1 MEVPPPSSPP
11 ANETAPATGPP
22 VSIRDL
28 TVRAGGR
35 AILEGAEADF
45 PPGRL
50 TLIAGASGAGKS
62 VLLRTLAG
70 LIDPRSPG
78 FQVTGSIRIGD
89 RELLARRSGR
99 SPSPA
104 GIVFQSFAL
113 FDELSS
119 EENIRFGHDH
129 RRGGSDAGRAGPD
142 GAGLPRRLMEE
153 LGIPHGPRVSV
164 LSGGQKQRL
173 AIARALAF
181 DAELIAYD
189 EPTSGLDPRTA
200 ARVVELILSTGRIH
214 GKTTIVVTH
223 DWRHFEAV
231 AAKTYFLEDGRL
243 REVPQGGLDR
253 WLAGNRPAE
262 EPAATAGAPPEAPL
276 LPPPGRGPL
285 RGIARA
291 VRGAVGPIAAG
302 LSATGGAVEATLKA
316 AGSAL
321 PAWRSARWGL
331 RYLLHYLR
339 LVASP
344 SAWLYF
350 GASGVIAGF
359 VSTYFTFKFLPFRA
373 YTEPLLTEELLHAL
387 GFALYRIVVPVL
399 ITVLIAARCGAAAAS
414 DVGSRRYTLAID
426 AMESMGAWPS
436 RYLLTNIL
444 YAFALGAPFL
454 VALSFTAA
462 RLTSLVVFSYDY
474 PQHGPF
480 FWDSHFHR
488 GLRVPDEL
496 LYVGT
501 GWLLGKV
508 VLCGLGVGTIA
519 YHRGMRPMHSGEDVS
534 AGITSTIIWSTL
546 FVLVVHF
553 AFAFVEF

>member
-1 MEVPPPSSPP
+1 MEAAPAGPPPTPRS
-11 ANETAPATGPP
+11 AAPAGPP
-22 VSIRDL
+22 VSIRGL
-28 TVRAGGR
+28 VVRAGGR
-35 AILEGAEADF
+35 VILDGADADF
-45 PPGRL
+45 PSGQL

-62 VLLRTLAG
+62 ILLRTLAG
-70 LIDPRSPG
+70 LLRPGTPG
-78 FQVTGSIRIGD
+78 FQVQGSIRIGD
-89 RELLARRSGR
+89 RELLAGRSGR
-99 SPSPA
+99 GPSPA

-129 RRGGSDAGRAGPD
+129 RRGEGRTDRSLAD
-142 GAGLPRRLMEE
+142 GASLPRQLMEE

-181 DAELIAYD
+181 DPELIAYD

-200 ARVVELILSTGRIH
+200 ERVVEMILTTGRVH

-223 DWRHFEAV
+223 DWPHFEAV
-231 AAKTYFLEDGRL
+231 AARTYLLEDGKL
-243 REVPQGGLDR
+243 RDTPAGGLGR
-253 WLAGNRPAE
+253 WKAGSAAEVDPALE
-262 EPAATAGAPPEAPL
+262 TAAVPESSGL
-276 LPPPGRGPL
+276 FRPPPGQRSPV
-285 RGIARA
+285 ARA
-291 VRGAVGPIAAG
+291 AAYLGWLMTSALAATGSAVEAALQAAAG
-302 LSATGGAVEATLKA
+302 L
-316 AGSAL
+316 L
-321 PAWRSARWGL
+321 PLWRSARWGL
-331 RYLLHYLR
+331 RYLVHYLW

-350 GASGVIAGF
+350 GAAGAIAGF
-359 VSTYFTFKFLPFRA
+359 VSTHFTFKFLPFRA

-387 GFALYRIVVPVL
+387 GFALYRILVPVL

-414 DVGSRRYTLAID
+414 DVGTRRYTLAID
-426 AMESMGAWPS
+426 AMNSMGARPS

-444 YAFALGAPFL
+444 YAFAIGAPFL
-454 VALSFTAA
+454 VALAFTTA
-462 RLTSLVVFSYDY
+462 RMVSLLVFSYDY

-488 GLRVPDEL
+488 SLRVPGAA
-496 LYVGT
+496 LYDGT
-501 GWLLGKV
+501 GWLLAKV
-508 VLCGLGVGTIA
+508 VLCGLGIGTVA
-519 YHRGMRPMHSGEDVS
+519 YHRGMKPKHSGQDVS

-553 AFAFVEF
+553 AFAFFEY